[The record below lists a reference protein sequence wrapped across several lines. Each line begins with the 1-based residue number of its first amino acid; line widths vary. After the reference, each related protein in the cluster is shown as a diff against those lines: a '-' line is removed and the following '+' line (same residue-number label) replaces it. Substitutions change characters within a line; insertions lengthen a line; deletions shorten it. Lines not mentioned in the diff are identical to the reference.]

1 MITNMLKIMVKTRV
15 LLFGLQTLFCCAL
28 TAFNIEKALANSV
41 DTINTFVENSYIL
54 SGDNQIVFVKSD
66 GAVSEKYVLNN
77 PPNLQLKYSEIKS
90 LLDSCVWKEY
100 YEDKIMQGHARFL
113 IFFLFDKSGHIQDI
127 FFSKAFLRS
136 DEDFFERL
144 KNIIRKTIDDNH
156 SIFENKSNGQLNDK
170 TFYFLLYRI
179 NLYP

>member
-1 MITNMLKIMVKTRV
+1 MITNILKNKVTSRV
-15 LLFGLQTLFCCAL
+15 LSGYLKLLFCCAFG
-28 TAFNIEKALANSV
+28 TFVQEMALANSV

-54 SGDNQIVFVKSD
+54 SGDNKIVFVKSD
-66 GAVSEKYVLNN
+66 GAVSEKYVLND

-100 YEDKIMQGHARFL
+100 YEDKIMKGHARFL

-156 SIFENKSNGQLNDK
+156 YIFENKSNSQLNNK
-170 TFYFLLYRI
+170 TFYCFLYRI